1 MRLRPL
7 DLFAVLPP
15 LALHSLVASKAG
27 FTFKAANRSRDD
39 SSSCL
44 GSSMAKLLPFTSFE
58 DLLRMNQSANPFT
71 KLLPHPIVS

>member
-1 MRLRPL
+1 MKLEPL
-7 DLFAVLPP
+7 DLFTALP
-15 LALHSLVASKAG
+15 LLVLHSLVASKAG

-58 DLLRMNQSANPFT
+58 DLLRMNQSTDPFT
-71 KLLPHPIVS
+71 IQLLHPIAS